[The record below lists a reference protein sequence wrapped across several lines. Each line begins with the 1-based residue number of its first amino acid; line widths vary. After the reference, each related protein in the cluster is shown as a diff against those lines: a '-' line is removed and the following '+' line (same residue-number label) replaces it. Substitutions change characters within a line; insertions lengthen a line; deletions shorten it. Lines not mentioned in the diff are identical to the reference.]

1 MVLPIDTCES
11 VGEKHGLTVAR
22 LIELNPDLKSQ
33 CDNLR
38 ALTGYAICLTPPGVV
53 STTATL
59 QPTTAS

>member
-11 VGEKHGLTVAR
+11 VAEKHGLTVAR

>member
-11 VGEKHGLTVAR
+11 VAKKHGLTVSK

-38 ALTGYAICLTPPGVV
+38 ALTGYAICSTPPGVV
-53 STTATL
+53 STTATS
-59 QPTTAS
+59 QPTTTS